1 MIQNLQKLIVTTV
14 MLLLSTSFYAQ
25 SCANYAPV
33 TRQTG
38 IPYSSIAASNP
49 SYFIWR
55 NTSSNQND
63 DNRSYQVPIGFD
75 FWYLGVRYTDFSVS
89 LNGVID
95 FSTSTSDGN
104 TPSGSSN
111 YGSHWSN
118 QFSTAAK
125 TMLAL
130 APLYGDLWTGNGGTS
145 PIATSI
151 FYNVTGTAPNRVLT
165 VEWLNFDHWNS
176 PVNSPN
182 ANYNF
187 QVKLYET
194 TGVIEFVYGTMTAV
208 GGGSYPLQYACG
220 INNDWATGGTNAT
233 RLLTQQTANTTTFS
247 SAAKNNLTTVPTS
260 NTKLTFAPKTPTGTP
275 PAALSF
281 SFITSS
287 GMTVNWTN
295 WCTNEAGYV
304 LYNSTDNVTFNFV
317 AQTAANATSY
327 ASTGL
332 LPSTLYYWKVYA
344 VTDGKLSSAVLGNQ
358 STSAAGNKIS
368 VSSGRWDQNNRW
380 SPSGVPTAGD
390 NVTIADGHTIE
401 GRDNIPMEC
410 NNLTV
415 GQGSSGVLLIGR
427 NNNNSTQT
435 LIVHNNVIINA
446 GAQMIANTTSTTTH
460 DVTVS
465 GNITNNGTLNF
476 APDVNSFADI
486 TFNKNGNQSISGTG
500 GTLRFN
506 NINVNMGTVSS
517 NTLDITASN
526 FTVASSNFLT
536 LTNGTFKLSSAANIT
551 PFTGNVALP
560 LSTGLWVNNASAII
574 NTTGGTLT
582 LYGVIR
588 VNSGTLNIGN
598 ATNNNLTS
606 IGGKVYF
613 NGGNINIAGRL
624 DKAGTP
630 VISFYNMTGGTLTL
644 NTVGS
649 TTAGAAPF
657 RMDEVGSTFN
667 MSGGTIIIRR
677 SGAGNLGYLN
687 TGSTGSVTGGVL
699 QIGDASTPAGQ
710 TMQINSTKEIGGL
723 VVNNGATALL
733 NTNPL
738 IIANGVTVNSGVLN
752 ANNLNITL
760 GGNWLNAGTFTPGTA
775 TVNFNGVNQ
784 SITKTTGETFN
795 HLTLSGSG
803 TKTLG
808 GAITTNGNL
817 TIGSGVTL
825 DVTTN
830 NYGVNVKR
838 NWTNNGTFLAQNGT
852 VTFNGS
858 AAQTIGGSAVTN
870 FRNIALN
877 NSTGA
882 SLSQAQ
888 NLLGTLTLTLGTF
901 NTNSQVFTLIS
912 DISGTARIATIPA
925 GADITGNITM
935 QRYIGAGAT
944 NWRFLTT
951 ATNGTTIADWKD
963 DFIMSGFIGSQY
975 PDWPTAANPWPSIYF
990 YNESKPG
997 IQDSGY
1003 VAATNITN
1011 TISPGQGL
1019 WVWSGDTITG
1029 TQAFT
1034 VDVTGPPNKG
1044 NINLPVTFTSSAGA
1058 ANDGW
1063 NMVGNPYPS
1072 TIDWNSANW
1081 TKTRI
1086 NNAIY
1091 IWNPQNQQFSSYVS
1105 GIGTNGG
1112 SRYIAS
1118 SQAFWVQSNAAS
1130 PVLTVRETCKSAVD
1144 QAFIRDA
1151 IANQQLLTF
1160 GVQKGSKHD
1169 ESVLRFIEGST
1180 DSFDADFDAYKL
1192 ASADVDMP
1200 YIALINNNDELSVNS
1215 YELGTSLTIPVKV
1228 LASTNGLITMTFDK
1242 NNLTDLSCA
1251 ILEDLQT
1258 GTKTN
1263 VITSSSYTF
1272 YHTSA
1277 TDSARF
1283 LLHIWNNKTKEVIN
1297 PTCFESTNAQI
1308 IAHTSGN
1315 GPWNFSLSNN
1325 NGTIST
1331 FNTTIDSNAIT
1342 SLGADT
1348 YYLQITDQSSTCG
1361 STIDTVVITN
1371 PPLLSTSYTVTNPS
1385 SALVNDGAIDYTV
1398 SGGVA
1403 PYTYYWSTTDTT
1415 EDLSNINSGTYTV
1428 TVTDAN
1434 GCSLNETI
1442 VLDMSTG
1449 VNTVLNDE
1457 VFLIYPNPAKDWIT
1471 IESKNLNN
1479 TIFTITTIN
1488 GQLLML
1494 ETLNSTKSSF
1504 NISSL
1509 SSGIYFYEIRNEN
1522 ESAFKGKLLVVNK

>member
-1 MIQNLQKLIVTTV
+1 MKQQLQNFIYIIIGLVFTQAVE
-14 MLLLSTSFYAQ
+14 AQ
-25 SCANYAPV
+25 SIANYST
-33 TRQTG
+33 TRTTG
-38 IPYSSIAASNP
+38 ISYSSISLTGNAIGS
-49 SYFIWR
+49 WR
-55 NTSSNQND
+55 NNGAYSQD
-63 DNRSYQVPIGFD
+63 DNRSEATNIGFD
-75 FWYLGVRYTDFSVS
+75 FWYNGDRYTQFNVSTNGYVDFSS
-89 LNGVID
+89 
-95 FSTSTSDGN
+95 
-104 TPSGSSN
+104 
-111 YGSHWSN
+111 
-118 QFSTAAK
+118 STADGGPTTGPYGYSNAAF
-125 TMLAL
+125 TGNGSGTWLAL
-130 APLYGDLWTGNGGTS
+130 APFYDDMMAQGGTE
-145 PIATSI
+145 ALGNSI
-151 FYNVTGTAPNRVLT
+151 KYLLSGTAPNRVLT
-165 VEWLNFDHWNS
+165 IEWINMAVYGNTTPSL
-176 PVNSPN
+176 
-182 ANYNF
+182 NF

-194 TGVIEFVYGTMTAV
+194 TGVIEYIYGTMTQ
-208 GGGSYPLQYACG
+208 GTHNFSYTCG
-220 INNDWATGGTNAT
+220 INAATLNNTPTAAQ
-233 RLLTQQTANTTTFS
+233 LKLQQTENTNTFS
-247 SAAKNNLTTVPTS
+247 NGQQNNLSTMPTNSSKITFTPPSTTPAS
-260 NTKLTFAPKTPTGTP
+260 PSGSLTFTGVTQ
-275 PAALSF
+275 
-281 SFITSS
+281 T

-295 WCTNEAGYV
+295 WCTNEVGYV
-304 LYNSTDNVTFNFV
+304 LYNSTDNVNFSFV
-317 AQTAANATSY
+317 GQVSANTTSY
-327 ASTGL
+327 AATGL
-332 LPSTLYYWKVYA
+332 LPGTLYYWRMIA
-344 VTDGKLSSAVLGNQ
+344 VTEGYLSAAVTGSQ

-368 VSSGRWDQNNRW
+368 ITSGRWDRNNTW

-390 NVTIADGHTIE
+390 NVTIANGHIVETRSDMI
-401 GRDNIPMEC
+401 C

-415 GQGSSGVLLIGR
+415 GQGTSGVLNVGRIGNNTSYNLTV
-427 NNNNSTQT
+427 NNNILVMPGGQLVVDNGSNTTQT
-435 LIVHNNVIINA
+435 
-446 GAQMIANTTSTTTH
+446 
-460 DVTVS
+460 VTVS
-465 GNITNNGTLNF
+465 GNITNNGTINF
-476 APDVNSFADI
+476 APDGNSFADV
-486 TFNKNGNQSISGTG
+486 TFNKNGNQLISGTG
-500 GTLRFN
+500 VNNFN
-506 NINVNMGTVSS
+506 NIILDMGTSIN
-517 NTLDITASN
+517 NTLEVTSNN
-526 FTVASSNFLT
+526 FTPSTNFLT
-536 LTNGTFKLSSAANIT
+536 LNSGTFKLSTINTTNIT
-551 PFTGNVALP
+551 PFTNFVTIQNGTGFECNSSTATVNFPNGMSLYGSLIVRNGVVNVGDAANENVESNGGVFQIYGGAVNISGQYY
-560 LSTGLWVNNASAII
+560 STNL
-574 NTTGGTLT
+574 NTLAKFTISGGTLT
-582 LYGVIR
+582 L
-588 VNSGTLNIGN
+588 
-598 ATNNNLTS
+598 
-606 IGGKVYF
+606 
-613 NGGNINIAGRL
+613 
-624 DKAGTP
+624 P
-630 VISFYNMTGGTLTL
+630 
-644 NTVGS
+644 TVSSTS
-649 TTAGAAPF
+649 TTIAPF
-657 RMDEVGSTFN
+657 QINGAGSTFN
-667 MSGGTIIIRR
+667 MSGGTIIIQREGGT
-677 SGAGNLGYLN
+677 GAQDLGYTVIGISN
-687 TGSTGSVTGGVL
+687 SSVTGGTL
-699 QIGDASTPAGQ
+699 QIGNTSTPAGQ
-710 TMQINSTKEIGGL
+710 TMRINTSARVGALL
-723 VVNNGATALL
+723 VNSANATAIL
-733 NTNPL
+733 NTNAL
-738 IIANGVTVNSGVLN
+738 TVTNNITISSGVLN

-760 GGNWLNAGTFTPGTA
+760 GGNWLNSGTFTPGTA
-775 TVNFNGVNQ
+775 TVNFNGTNQ

-795 HLTLSGSG
+795 HLTLSGTG

-817 TIGSGVTL
+817 TIGSSTIL

-830 NYGVNVKR
+830 NHAVNVR
-838 NWTNNGTFLAQNGT
+838 QNWVNNGSFLARNGT
-852 VTFNGS
+852 VTFNGT
-858 AAQTIGGSAVTN
+858 ALQTIGGSSIAD
-870 FRNIALN
+870 FRNITLN
-877 NSTGA
+877 NSAGA

-888 NLLGTLTLTLGTF
+888 NLLGTLTLTAGTF

-912 DISGTARIATIPA
+912 TISGTARIATIPA
-925 GADITGNITM
+925 GADIIGNITM

-975 PDWPTAANPWPSIYF
+975 PDWPSATNRWPSIYF
-990 YNESKPG
+990 YDETKPG

-1011 TISPGQGL
+1011 TISPGQGV

-1034 VDVTGPPNKG
+1034 VDVTGPSNKG

-1215 YELGTSLTIPVKV
+1215 YELGTSLTMPVKV
-1228 LASTNGLITMTFDK
+1228 LASSNGLITMTFDK

-1297 PTCFESTNAQI
+1297 PTCFESTDAQI
-1308 IAHTSGN
+1308 IAQTSGN
-1315 GPWNFSLSNN
+1315 GPWNFNLSNN

-1361 STIDTVVITN
+1361 ATMDTIVITN
-1371 PPLLSTSYTVTNPS
+1371 PPLLTTSYTVTTPS
-1385 SALVNDGAIDYTV
+1385 SALVNDGEIDYTV

-1415 EDLSNINSGTYTV
+1415 EDLSSINSGTYTV

-1442 VLDMSTG
+1442 VLDISTG
-1449 VNTVLNDE
+1449 VNIVLNDE
-1457 VFLIYPNPAKDWIT
+1457 AFLIYPNPAKDWIT

-1488 GQLLML
+1488 GQLLMS
-1494 ETLNSTKSSF
+1494 EKLNSTKSSF

-1522 ESAFKGKLLVVNK
+1522 ETAFKGKLIIVNK